1 MVRLARVAFMAQAVA
16 VAVTLDPIMFRAQM
30 ALRVSL

>member
-1 MVRLARVAFMAQAVA
+1 MVQLARVAFMAQAVA
-16 VAVTLDPIMFRAQM
+16 VAVTLDLIMFQVPM